1 MREMNLRLTLMDS
14 AQAFHWRK
22 IGGVFAAVVDGR
34 VLTSADEDAFARAYV
49 DDARDYSRLMED
61 CASYPVAARAVQA
74 TPGLRVLNQPPWE
87 ALLQFILSAN
97 NNVARIRALVTALNE
112 TYGEAHAFQGETL
125 HGFPK
130 PEVLANLTEAE
141 LRARVTCGYR
151 AAYLIGTAR
160 MVADGFPLNALSAMP
175 IERAREELMRLPGV
189 GPKVA
194 DCALLFGCR
203 HADAFP
209 VDVWVKRLM
218 ADWFGVTGSPAFLAR
233 EARRMFGERCGLV
246 QQSLFH
252 AARVGL
258 IETGGKTA

>member
-22 IGGVFAAVVDGR
+22 IGGAFAAVVDGR
-34 VLTSADEDAFARAYV
+34 VLTSADEDAFARAYF

-194 DCALLFGCR
+194 DCVLLFGCR
-203 HADAFP
+203 HARRVSGGCVGEAADG
-209 VDVWVKRLM
+209 RLVRR
-218 ADWFGVTGSPAFLAR
+218 DRLAR
-233 EARRMFGERCGLV
+233 VSGAGGAADVRGGLRAHSAVAVPRGARG
-246 QQSLFH
+246 
-252 AARVGL
+252 AD
-258 IETGGKTA
+258 

>member
-1 MREMNLRLTLMDS
+1 MREMDLRLTLMDS
-14 AQAFHWRK
+14 AQAFHWREFD
-22 IGGVFAAVVDGR
+22 GVFAAVVAGHVR
-34 VLTSADEDAFARAYV
+34 TSADEDAFARAYF

-61 CASYPVAARAVQA
+61 CAAYPVAARAVQA

-87 ALLQFILSAN
+87 ALVQFILSAN
-97 NNVARIRALVTALNE
+97 NNVARIRALVTSLNE
-112 TYGEAHAFQGETL
+112 TYGEAHAFRGATL
-125 HGFPK
+125 HGFPE
-130 PEVLANLTEAE
+130 PEVLARLSEAE
-141 LRARVTCGYR
+141 LRQRVTCGYR

-160 MVADGFPLNALSAMP
+160 MVADGFPLDALSAMP
-175 IERAREELMRLPGV
+175 IEQAREELMRLPGV

-194 DCALLFGCR
+194 DCVLLLGCR
-203 HADAFP
+203 HAEAFP

-218 ADWFGVTGSPAFLAR
+218 ADWFGVTGSPALLAR
-233 EARRMFGERCGLV
+233 EARRMFGESCGLI

>member
-1 MREMNLRLTLMDS
+1 M
-14 AQAFHWRK
+14 
-22 IGGVFAAVVDGR
+22 
-34 VLTSADEDAFARAYV
+34 
-49 DDARDYSRLMED
+49 
-61 CASYPVAARAVQA
+61 
-74 TPGLRVLNQPPWE
+74 
-87 ALLQFILSAN
+87 
-97 NNVARIRALVTALNE
+97 
-112 TYGEAHAFQGETL
+112 
-125 HGFPK
+125 
-130 PEVLANLTEAE
+130 LANLTEAE

>member
-34 VLTSADEDAFARAYV
+34 VLTSADEDAFARAYF

-175 IERAREELMRLPGV
+175 IEQAREELMRLPGV

-194 DCALLFGCR
+194 DCVLLFGCR

-233 EARRMFGERCGLV
+233 EARRMFGERCGLI

>member
-34 VLTSADEDAFARAYV
+34 VLTSADEDAFARAYF

-61 CASYPVAARAVQA
+61 GASYPVAARAVQA

-203 HADAFP
+203 HSLAFP
-209 VDVWVKRLM
+209 VDVWMERAMQNYMPGCTNRAELKRCAQRQWGDDAGIL
-218 ADWFGVTGSPAFLAR
+218 
-233 EARRMFGERCGLV
+233 
-246 QQSLFH
+246 QQYLFH
-252 AARVGL
+252 AARMG
-258 IETGGKTA
+258 IITTGEAQE